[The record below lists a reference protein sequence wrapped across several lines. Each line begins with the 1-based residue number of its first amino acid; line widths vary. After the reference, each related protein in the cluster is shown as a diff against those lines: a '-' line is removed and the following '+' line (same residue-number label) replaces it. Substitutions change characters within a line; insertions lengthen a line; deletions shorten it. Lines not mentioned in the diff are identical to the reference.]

1 MKFEIRRTRNKQF
14 RVVMIGVNGEP
25 LFTSETYERRAG
37 ARKVIRAALRMGTV
51 PIEVWDCTGAKPRAI
66 VP

>member
-14 RVVMIGVNGEP
+14 RVVIIGANGEP

-37 ARKVIRAALRMGTV
+37 ARKAIKAMGAIRMMEIKVIDMTSDR
-51 PIEVWDCTGAKPRAI
+51 PREWWL
-66 VP
+66 